1 MTGQKLQAFVGRQA
15 QLEFDDVGRQAFE
28 FLDPGRQ
35 RLDRNVGDGAEL
47 LAFDAQI
54 GERRC
59 AAIKRESASLLF
71 VFQSVGL
78 GFAVVDL
85 AAQHFSLAGATGAI
99 LAAIGQR
106 QALAQCGIENGF
118 AGFSRKLAAARLDCN
133 LVAHEFPFIVG
144 YNAAVQ
150 NILIVGSGDV
160 ARRILSRLA
169 RRYRVY
175 ALLRD
180 ASRAGQWREAGA
192 IPLLAD
198 LDDRASLDRLAG
210 LADVVLHLAPP
221 PGEGQFDTRTRHLLA
236 ALGKGKS
243 LPRRLIYVST
253 TGVYGDCQGRQIDE
267 TRHLAAE
274 SPRAARRVDAEQSL
288 RAWGKQTGVAI
299 SILRAPGIYAADR
312 LPVERLQRGMPALNE
327 ADDVFTNHIHADDL
341 AAACVAAMTH
351 GAANRAYNVVDD
363 SDLRMADYFDRV
375 ADAFA
380 LPRPPRISRAEA
392 EQRLSPMQM
401 SFMRESRR
409 IGNRRLK
416 QELKLRLAYPSVDDG
431 IRAALK
437 GSYAC

>member
-1 MTGQKLQAFVGRQA
+1 M
-15 QLEFDDVGRQAFE
+15 
-28 FLDPGRQ
+28 
-35 RLDRNVGDGAEL
+35 
-47 LAFDAQI
+47 
-54 GERRC
+54 
-59 AAIKRESASLLF
+59 
-71 VFQSVGL
+71 
-78 GFAVVDL
+78 
-85 AAQHFSLAGATGAI
+85 
-99 LAAIGQR
+99 
-106 QALAQCGIENGF
+106 
-118 AGFSRKLAAARLDCN
+118 
-133 LVAHEFPFIVG
+133 
-144 YNAAVQ
+144 Q

>member
-1 MTGQKLQAFVGRQA
+1 M
-15 QLEFDDVGRQAFE
+15 
-28 FLDPGRQ
+28 
-35 RLDRNVGDGAEL
+35 
-47 LAFDAQI
+47 
-54 GERRC
+54 
-59 AAIKRESASLLF
+59 
-71 VFQSVGL
+71 
-78 GFAVVDL
+78 
-85 AAQHFSLAGATGAI
+85 
-99 LAAIGQR
+99 
-106 QALAQCGIENGF
+106 
-118 AGFSRKLAAARLDCN
+118 
-133 LVAHEFPFIVG
+133 
-144 YNAAVQ
+144 Q

-253 TGVYGDCQGRQIDE
+253 TGIYGDCQGQQIDE
-267 TRHLAAE
+267 TRRLAAE
-274 SPRAARRVDAEQSL
+274 SPRAARRVDAERSL
-288 RAWGKQTGVAI
+288 RSWGKQTGVAI

-437 GSYAC
+437 GNDAC